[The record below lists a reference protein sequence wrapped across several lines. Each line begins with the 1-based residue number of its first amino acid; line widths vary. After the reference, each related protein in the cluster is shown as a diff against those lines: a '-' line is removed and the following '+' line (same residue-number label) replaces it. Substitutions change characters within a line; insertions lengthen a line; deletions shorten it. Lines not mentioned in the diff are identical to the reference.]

1 MKKKGRKKDD
11 EIAELWKS
19 QLKQQDSI
27 AFLKKIMLLLAKKA
41 KSIKNELSD
50 VKNSQQDLHR
60 NVKQIKLSTMHL
72 GKGVHTLGN
81 VSLGI
86 KKNLQKLDRFKAVVR
101 NRVIQEERYSKNL
114 GRKMDRIRTFLNK
127 NRYNGA
133 SV

>member
-60 NVKQIKLSTMHL
+60 NVKQLKLSTMHL

-101 NRVIQEERYSKNL
+101 NRVIQEGRYSKNL

-127 NRYNGA
+127 HRYNGA